1 MWMRKKERK
10 RERRETE
17 KKRRERDGTKRKK
30 ERKKGREGVKEKEG
44 IWPSPDDCFRF
55 GQPCQPLGLQTER
68 F

>member
-1 MWMRKKERK
+1 MRKQ
-10 RERRETE
+10 ERRKQE
-17 KKRRERDGTKRKK
+17 KRGKKEGSEMDEEK
-30 ERKKGREGVKEKEG
+30 ERKKGREGEKEKEG